1 MNIEKV
7 TIVFVSLILMIFLSI
22 KYIKRKN
29 KENLVIVSFNSLFTS
44 LYITF
49 AIYDIYIPI
58 ILQISIFL
66 FSILI
71 PTIFVSLQ
79 YNNIIL
85 SRQILYYMM
94 KFYYNTKDY
103 KKTIRIIEKLA
114 NIDGSNT
121 KYLYILGKCCKG
133 LGDYINARDYF
144 SLAVEYDKNDYKSYF
159 ELGLVF
165 DETNKK
171 DTAIVMYNSALS
183 IKQDFYEAGEA
194 LAICLTS
201 KGKFE
206 YAVSVYKKMVK
217 FHPNSFEMYYN
228 IGMIESELGNYDS
241 AVEAFKKSG
250 SIKPDLY
257 MAHFNLGKLY
267 SMRGKYDMAIEQYTK
282 ILNSTNYGP
291 IGYYNL
297 AIMYA
302 KKEDYQRAMT
312 SLEYAMELDER
323 YIKESDT
330 EYSFNHIRPMIEDY
344 KKAKEKEKIANIQ
357 KHNFMSQRLRIFKLK
372 EQLEEEETENN
383 IESEVLLKNHA

>member
-1 MNIEKV
+1 
-7 TIVFVSLILMIFLSI
+7 
-22 KYIKRKN
+22 
-29 KENLVIVSFNSLFTS
+29 
-44 LYITF
+44 
-49 AIYDIYIPI
+49 
-58 ILQISIFL
+58 
-66 FSILI
+66 
-71 PTIFVSLQ
+71 
-79 YNNIIL
+79 
-85 SRQILYYMM
+85 
-94 KFYYNTKDY
+94 
-103 KKTIRIIEKLA
+103 
-114 NIDGSNT
+114 
-121 KYLYILGKCCKG
+121 
-133 LGDYINARDYF
+133 
-144 SLAVEYDKNDYKSYF
+144 
-159 ELGLVF
+159 
-165 DETNKK
+165 
-171 DTAIVMYNSALS
+171 
-183 IKQDFYEAGEA
+183 
-194 LAICLTS
+194 
-201 KGKFE
+201 
-206 YAVSVYKKMVK
+206 
-217 FHPNSFEMYYN
+217 MYYN